1 MSSTSPFHS
10 RDGRRQLQNRFSF
23 LSHLQAYERSM
34 QHSDTHL
41 VLRPDSY
48 FFSYFGDPEGKAQ
61 TDSAAARVA
70 PAGAAAPPASP
81 PRPTSA
87 NR

>member
-1 MSSTSPFHS
+1 M
-10 RDGRRQLQNRFSF
+10 
-23 LSHLQAYERSM
+23 QAYERM

-41 VLRPDSY
+41 VLRPGSY